1 MWSSVQ
7 GQSPLPAKVGLRARW
22 TLSSGAIQAWAHA
35 LIVLH
40 QAISQG
46 PEWTWGKSEGEQ

>member
-7 GQSPLPAKVGLRARW
+7 GQSPLPAKVGLRAWW